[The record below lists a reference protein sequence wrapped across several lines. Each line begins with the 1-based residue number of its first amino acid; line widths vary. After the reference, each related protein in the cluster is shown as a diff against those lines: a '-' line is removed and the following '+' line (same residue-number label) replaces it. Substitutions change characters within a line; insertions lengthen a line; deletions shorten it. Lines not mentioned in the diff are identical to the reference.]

1 MAEELT
7 FRLEDFEGPLELL
20 LTLVQKHKMDLHNI
34 PILELIDQYTAAVA
48 SADDAD
54 PETASAFIEMAAHLV
69 EMKSYLLLPRSEEG
83 ERMKQ
88 EFTGQLIEYDQCR
101 RMAALLRAKG
111 EQAPVFVRQPME
123 MEWDN
128 TYTLHH
134 APQILA
140 DYWNALAGRT
150 RLRREPTQQQ
160 FEPLVTAPMV
170 SVTSRVVYI
179 LRRMLGGEEGDEVF
193 ASTFHSACVRILRRW
208 AEEIGYPRSFTIY
221 DTDDSKRVVKDC
233 LKELELDEKTFP
245 VREILSVISR
255 AKDEMLLPEDFR
267 AYWEKNN
274 DWRKT
279 RIAKV
284 YSLYTK
290 KLRDANALDFDDI
303 ILLTVQLL
311 QSALALSDETGGAF
325 DITIAPLVTAWGI
338 TSDTPRV
345 PSQEEIESL
354 LKAAIG
360 YGTIA
365 DLWVNPD
372 CGLKTRDY
380 EETKQSLRHLVDATK
395 AIRASL

>member
-1 MAEELT
+1 MTEELT

-160 FEPLVTAPMV
+160 FKPLVTAPMV

-179 LRRMLGGEEGDEVF
+179 LRSLISGAAARMGQLF
-193 ASTFHSACVRILRRW
+193 SPRQSRSTNVATFLAL
-208 AEEIGYPRSFTIY
+208 
-221 DTDDSKRVVKDC
+221 
-233 LKELELDEKTFP
+233 LEL
-245 VREILSVISR
+245 VRGGRVTLGENGELTMQR
-255 AKDEMLLPEDFR
+255 
-267 AYWEKNN
+267 
-274 DWRKT
+274 T
-279 RIAKV
+279 RIKE
-284 YSLYTK
+284 K
-290 KLRDANALDFDDI
+290 K
-303 ILLTVQLL
+303 
-311 QSALALSDETGGAF
+311 
-325 DITIAPLVTAWGI
+325 
-338 TSDTPRV
+338 
-345 PSQEEIESL
+345 
-354 LKAAIG
+354 
-360 YGTIA
+360 
-365 DLWVNPD
+365 
-372 CGLKTRDY
+372 
-380 EETKQSLRHLVDATK
+380 
-395 AIRASL
+395 